1 MSGDICKNK
10 HLVIKEIFPLNSQRR
25 RTGKMLMT
33 ARGGGG
39 EGGVG
44 TGKMSVTVGDWVN
57 VCDCWGQGK

>member
-39 EGGVG
+39 EGGG
-44 TGKMSVTVGDWVN
+44 GRNWENVGDS
-57 VCDCWGQGK
+57 GGLGKCL